1 MYGTVELILSIIE
14 EVVLFGAKVHS
25 HSMAWCIRKCPLYRH
40 ALCSELSSEVPLCI
54 NPVNLLGT
62 FLLVCIAI
70 FICQDVVILHALLLC
85 IIFSLLYARFTLP
98 ILGDVSAVVVQCSRA
113 TVITIQLAF
122 VNLQYSPKEISDF
135 DKNACIRS
143 C

>member
-1 MYGTVELILSIIE
+1 MEPKCIATLWLGASES
-14 EVVLFGAKVHS
+14 VLYTDMPFVQSFHRRF
-25 HSMAWCIRKCPLYRH
+25 HC
-40 ALCSELSSEVPLCI
+40 ALTHLCR
-54 NPVNLLGT
+54 VNLLGT